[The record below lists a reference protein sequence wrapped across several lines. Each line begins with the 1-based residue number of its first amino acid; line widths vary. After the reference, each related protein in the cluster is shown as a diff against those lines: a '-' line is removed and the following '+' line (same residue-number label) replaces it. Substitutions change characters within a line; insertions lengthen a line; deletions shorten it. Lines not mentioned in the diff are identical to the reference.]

1 MNLAE
6 LYQDLAAAQPVS
18 AVGVERRLAPHC
30 PLDLF
35 AFAEKPSNRLG
46 LRVVLP
52 SVALEISQDLPTL
65 RGLTLTRQKRAE
77 GISLILSASSEAFHD
92 VFVSLVSDLAAQ
104 AEQETEARAAAAAL
118 LDRLARWQTFLKNL
132 PPEGLGPEAQRGL
145 YGELWLLRHH
155 VLAQGAALE
164 AVQSWTGPLRTGKD
178 FQFLGGS
185 VEVKTSVAGGDQRL
199 EIHGERQL
207 DDMGLP
213 ALLLVH
219 LSLEPVQALGETLPA
234 MVQAV
239 RAMTGAEFGA
249 QQALEDRL
257 REVGYLDVHEPKYRT
272 PGYLVREFN
281 LFQVRD
287 GFPRLTEAL
296 LMPGVG
302 NVNYKI
308 TVSTC
313 EPFRVAEDA
322 LRALWGTG
330 K

>member
-1 MNLAE
+1 MTPAE
-6 LYQDLAAAQPVS
+6 LYEDLAQAP
-18 AVGVERRLAPHC
+18 AVAGRVERRLAPQC

-35 AFAEKPSNRLG
+35 AFAEKPTNRLG
-46 LRVVLP
+46 FRIRLP
-52 SVALEISQDLPTL
+52 ASALAEGHDVPSL
-65 RGLTLTRQKRAE
+65 RGLQLTRQNDAE
-77 GISLILSASSEAFHD
+77 GISLILTASSPAFHD
-92 VFVSLVSDLAAQ
+92 VFVSLVTDLTGQAAR
-104 AEQETEARAAAAAL
+104 ETEKMVAAAAL

-155 VLAQGAALE
+155 VLAQGAVLK
-164 AVQSWTGPLRTGKD
+164 AVQSWTGPFRTNKD

-185 VEVKTSVAGGDQRL
+185 VEVKTSIAGGDQRL

-207 DDMGLP
+207 DDAGLP
-213 ALLLVH
+213 ALLLAH
-219 LSLEPVQALGETLPA
+219 LSLEPVQAAGETLPA

-239 RAMTGAEFGA
+239 RAMTDGEFTA

-257 REVGYLDVHEPKYRT
+257 REVGYLNVHDPKYGT

-281 LFQVRD
+281 LFHVHD
-287 GFPRLTEAL
+287 GFPRLTETL

-308 TVSTC
+308 TVSAC

-322 LRALWGTG
+322 LRALWETGT
-330 K
+330 